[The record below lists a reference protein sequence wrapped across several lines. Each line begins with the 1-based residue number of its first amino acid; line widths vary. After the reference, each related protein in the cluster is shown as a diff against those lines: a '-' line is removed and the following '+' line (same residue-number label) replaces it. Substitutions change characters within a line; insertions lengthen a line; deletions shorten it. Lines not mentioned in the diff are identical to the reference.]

1 MYRRSFVTVIFTI
14 FCLVL
19 AGAFLTGCN
28 TKTQAEKPPAG
39 ETTPPA
45 PPVAENPKPTPQN
58 VELTL
63 YFPNS
68 DASGLIPTK
77 RTIELTDQ
85 EVINA
90 MFIELGNPPSGLEK
104 PLPSGTKLLDA
115 TVNADGVA
123 TINLS
128 ADFKKNFGGGS
139 AGEQMTMYSIVN
151 TLTTLPNV
159 QSVQFL
165 LEGEKHDGILG
176 HLDTRDPIKPNAS
189 LIIKS

>member
-1 MYRRSFVTVIFTI
+1 MYRRSFSIIFLTI
-14 FCLVL
+14 FCLVFT
-19 AGAFLTGCN
+19 GAFLTGCN
-28 TKTQAEKPPAG
+28 TKTQAEKPPVS

-45 PPVAENPKPTPQN
+45 TPTAETPKPSPQS

-63 YFPNS
+63 YFPNTE
-68 DASGLIPTK
+68 ATGLIPTK
-77 RTIELTDQ
+77 RTIEIKDQ

-90 MFIELGNPPSGLEK
+90 VFIELANPPSGLEK

-115 TVNADGVA
+115 TVNSDGIA

-128 ADFKKNFGGGS
+128 TEFKKNFGGGS

-165 LEGEKHDGILG
+165 LEGERHDGILG
-176 HLDTRDPIKPNAS
+176 HLDTRDPIKRNES